1 MSYPHQHSG
10 DFPPPESAS
19 KAPYP
24 THTQISTQ
32 NLSDQNLA
40 HFPISSQNVSEPH
53 TQAQASLSKP
63 PMQEVPSLQVCLR
76 GGSMLNLEGSSKSAV
91 AEYDLF
97 KMANID
103 EARAH
108 GVLNIQ
114 IAQRIRKLDNSY
126 ILSPQTQRCPCCT
139 LPLV

>member
-1 MSYPHQHSG
+1 MSYPHQHTG
-10 DFPPPESAS
+10 DFSHPGSPS
-19 KAPYP
+19 KVPYP
-24 THTQISTQ
+24 RHTQINTE
-32 NLSDQNLA
+32 NLSDPKLP
-40 HFPISSQNVSEPH
+40 HVGISSQNVSEPH
-53 TQAQASLSKP
+53 TQPQESLSKP
-63 PMQEVPSLQVCLR
+63 PMQEAPSLQVCLR
-76 GGSMLNLEGSSKSAV
+76 GGPMLNLDGTSKSAV

-108 GVLNIQ
+108 GVFNIQ

-126 ILSPQTQRCPCCT
+126 ILSQQTQRCPCCT